1 MRDVDLAYLAG
12 VIDADGYV
20 TAPHMTRSIRS
31 CPRCLGR
38 DGEHF
43 PECPI
48 PVLATTSPSAPKPRT
63 RRRRPKPC
71 LETTNELP
79 LPVRSTLHRR

>member
-1 MRDVDLAYLAG
+1 MRDRVAVGL
-12 VIDADGYV
+12 DG
-20 TAPHMTRSIRS
+20 PRMTRSIRR

-48 PVLATTSPSAPKPRT
+48 PVLATITERAETPDAPPQT
-63 RRRRPKPC
+63 
-71 LETTNELP
+71 ETLWPENP
-79 LPVRSTLHRR
+79 DPQGD